1 MCEISISLQPVYI
14 DINSLK
20 NNLNMKPKIVIG
32 NWKMNKGFEE
42 AEDLISEIEEKL
54 QDYNFETEIVLCPPM
69 VYAEL
74 ITDHASQE
82 GSQFYAGVQNVSEY
96 ENGAYTGEVSA
107 EMLAGMDVSFCIVGH
122 SERRKYFGE
131 TNAIVLKKMLRLLTN
146 DIVPVMCCGETLEER
161 KAEKHF
167 EVVQKQIEETIYQL
181 TPKQLESTMIAYEPI
196 WAIGT
201 GETATPDQ
209 AQEMLSFIRSLIEKK
224 FGTEMAVNTYILYG
238 GSCNGKNALELFSQP
253 DVDGG
258 LIGGASLKADEF
270 MKIIEA
276 GETVIKEN

>member
-1 MCEISISLQPVYI
+1 
-14 DINSLK
+14 
-20 NNLNMKPKIVIG
+20 
-32 NWKMNKGFEE
+32 MNKGFEE

-69 VYAEL
+69 LYAEL
-74 ITDHASQE
+74 VTDHANEE
-82 GSQFYAGVQNVSEY
+82 GSQFYAGVQNVSEF

-131 TNAIVLKKMLRLLTN
+131 TNEIVLKKMLRLLTN

-167 EVVQKQIEETIYQL
+167 DVVQKQIEETIYQL

-209 AQEMLSFIRSLIEKK
+209 AQEMLAFIRSLIEKK